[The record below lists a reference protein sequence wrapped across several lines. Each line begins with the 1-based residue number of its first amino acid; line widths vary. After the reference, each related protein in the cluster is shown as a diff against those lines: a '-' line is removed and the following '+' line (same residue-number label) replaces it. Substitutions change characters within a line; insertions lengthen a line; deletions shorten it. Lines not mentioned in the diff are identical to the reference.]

1 MDDAKLLFPRVR
13 QVRLDHFSL
22 YTLKPTNVIGLNEGV
37 FCLAGANAL
46 GKSTF
51 LAALNYCLTGIV
63 PDPKREFVSVKK
75 YTELGGAFADLF
87 FSGRIQPDDRDDAAV
102 SIVMD
107 VGPFRYDITRSVFE
121 PSELR
126 KIRVVNAETAEVL
139 YDGADASD
147 DDAGAERHHQYS
159 KLLTEHVGLQTFDQF
174 VFLQHFLF
182 TFDESRHLLL
192 WDPRVL
198 TQILYLSI
206 GSDYEKAE
214 RADRL
219 RREVEK
225 AASRA
230 RNRNYAASNVRA
242 RIEELRDALAD
253 NIAATDYDPTALKQE
268 HERLQQQADTAEEA
282 ADLRRRMAGDA
293 ELQWLN
299 ATARLSSLQSEFA
312 RAYSN
317 SLSTA
322 TDVSLNPTV
331 ARALAE
337 NTCAVCHATHPSI
350 AVKVKSA
357 IAAATCPFCNTALA
371 SPSPTADES
380 MLMLVALDQEIAS
393 VKQSAQ
399 SAQAERERQ
408 YAEQREA
415 EEYRSSML
423 VVLRAFEAEN
433 EAALAIVTAADSGIG
448 IAIARLQEEM
458 QALLAQKKH
467 EYGVRDQ
474 KKKELLALQAEL
486 QRHYIAVE
494 TEFVPAFRELAGLF
508 LGIDV
513 DISLTTTT
521 AGDAPALSLLLSLRG
536 QARRQ
541 TYQLSESQRFFVDI
555 ALRMAMTTYMA
566 RGGRGAT
573 LFIDT
578 PEGSLDIAYES
589 KAGEMFAQFVR
600 AGQSIVMTANVN
612 TSQLLKRLAR
622 QCGRSHMTLLPMTS
636 WTELTDVQLHEA
648 PLFTAAYKEI
658 ERELDY
664 GDSDSGAHA

>member
-13 QVRLDHFSL
+13 QVRLNNFSL
-22 YTLKPTNVIGLNEGV
+22 YTLKPTNIIEFSEGV
-37 FCLAGANAL
+37 FCLAGANGL

-51 LAALNYCLTGIV
+51 LAALNYGLTGIV

-107 VGPFRYDITRSVFE
+107 VGAFRYDITRAVFE

-126 KIRVVNAETAEVL
+126 EIRVVNTETGEVL
-139 YDGADASD
+139 YDGSDASD
-147 DDAGAERHHQYS
+147 DDPGAERHQEYAT
-159 KLLTEHVGLQTFDQF
+159 LLARHVGLQTFDQF

-192 WDPRVL
+192 WDPKVL

-242 RIEELRDALAD
+242 RIQELRLALAD

-268 HERLQQQADTAEEA
+268 HEHLQQQADAAYEA
-282 ADLRRRMAGDA
+282 ADLRRRLTGDA

-299 ATARLSSLQSEFA
+299 TTARLSALQTEFA
-312 RAYSN
+312 RAYSD
-317 SLSTA
+317 SLGTA
-322 TDVSLNPTV
+322 TDVSLNPAV
-331 ARALAE
+331 ARALSE
-337 NTCAVCHATHPSI
+337 NTCAVCHSTDQGI
-350 AVKVKSA
+350 AVKVKAA
-357 IAAATCPFCNTALA
+357 IVAGTCPFCNSALA
-371 SPSPTADES
+371 SPTASEDEY
-380 MLMLVALDQEIAS
+380 LKTLAALDQEIATA
-393 VKQSAQ
+393 KHSAQ
-399 SAQAERERQ
+399 SAQTERDRQ
-408 YAEQREA
+408 YAELREA
-415 EEYRSSML
+415 EEYRSSTL
-423 VVLRAFEAEN
+423 GILRTFEAEN
-433 EAALAIVTAADSGIG
+433 ESALAIVTAADSGIS

-467 EYGVRDQ
+467 EYSVRDQ

-486 QRHYIAVE
+486 QRRYIAVE
-494 TEFVPAFRELAGLF
+494 TEFVPAFQELAGLF

-513 DISLTTTT
+513 DISLNSMT

-566 RGGRGAT
+566 KGGRGAT

-589 KAGEMFAQFVR
+589 KAGEMFAQFVG

-622 QCGRSHMTLLPMTS
+622 QCGHSRMTLLPMTS
-636 WTELTDVQLHEA
+636 WTELTDVQLNEA
-648 PLFTAAYKEI
+648 PLFTAAYEEI
-658 ERELDY
+658 ERELDQ
-664 GDSDSGAHA
+664 GDSVGGTGS